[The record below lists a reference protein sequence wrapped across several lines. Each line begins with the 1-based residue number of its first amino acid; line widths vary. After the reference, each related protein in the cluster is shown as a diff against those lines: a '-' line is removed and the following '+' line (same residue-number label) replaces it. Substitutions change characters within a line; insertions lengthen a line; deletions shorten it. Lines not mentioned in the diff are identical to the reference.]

1 MKSDRLKAGGF
12 NLGYGN
18 KRRPAA
24 RAGFTLLAACGI
36 QIT

>member
-18 KRRPAA
+18 EPGILVGKSGCCEKDKR
-24 RAGFTLLAACGI
+24 G
-36 QIT
+36 